1 VFIEKLEAF
10 DTSEN
15 LMFRKK
21 IFRGA
26 GARQSAWRRGPGPL
40 KDRFVVDW
48 TRVEIDRLVVGSD
61 QIELATD
68 ERIKARRG
76 TAALK
81 ARSNRVYDRD
91 KKLLYRFCPILGQ
104 IWMKNLD
111 LVSVT
116 PQVGGL
122 VRDEED
128 GAL

>member
-1 VFIEKLEAF
+1 
-10 DTSEN
+10 
-15 LMFRKK
+15 
-21 IFRGA
+21 
-26 GARQSAWRRGPGPL
+26 
-40 KDRFVVDW
+40 VVDW
-48 TRVEIDRLVVGSD
+48 TRVEIDRLVGGSD

-91 KKLLYRFCPILGQ
+91 KKILYRFYPILGQ
-104 IWMKNLD
+104 IWVKNLD
-111 LVSVT
+111 RVSVT
-116 PQVGGL
+116 PRVGGL

>member
-21 IFRGA
+21 FRGA

-40 KDRFVVDW
+40 KHRFVVDW

-91 KKLLYRFCPILGQ
+91 KKNIVQVLSDFGANLGE
-104 IWMKNLD
+104 K
-111 LVSVT
+111 S
-116 PQVGGL
+116 
-122 VRDEED
+122 
-128 GAL
+128 